1 LKNEILYLLLAKT
14 ARVAKWLV
22 RDTNHGAEVVGENT
36 NNGGS
41 GEEVV
46 GETPTTE
53 ESSEDLQLKANS

>member
-1 LKNEILYLLLAKT
+1 
-14 ARVAKWLV
+14 LV

-53 ESSEDLQLKANS
+53 ESSEDLQLKAKS